1 MENAATIEYR
11 EIKEQIDK
19 LLTKITAEIAAEQ
32 AKDEKREINWG
43 DVGTAQRN
51 RSQLIQHQTA
61 RLPPG
66 DFLSLKKPLYLDNKW
81 ITHSLFF
88 LPMVMYN

>member
-32 AKDEKREINWG
+32 AKDEKREINLG
-43 DVGTAQRN
+43 DVGTAQRY
-51 RSQLIQHQTA
+51 RSQLIQLLGEIRSVDVTELEVYA
-61 RLPPG
+61 EI
-66 DFLSLKKPLYLDNKW
+66 LKELDQ
-81 ITHSLFF
+81 
-88 LPMVMYN
+88 